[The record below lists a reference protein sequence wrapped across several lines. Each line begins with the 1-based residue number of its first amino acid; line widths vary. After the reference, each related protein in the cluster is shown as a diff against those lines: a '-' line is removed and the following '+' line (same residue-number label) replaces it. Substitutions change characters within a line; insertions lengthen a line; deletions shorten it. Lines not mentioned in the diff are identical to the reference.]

1 MAVKIRLAQRG
12 KKKTRT
18 YRVVVADARS
28 PRDGKFIEDLGF
40 YNPHDNPSTVDIDV
54 EKAVSWLDK
63 GAQPSD
69 RVQKLLE
76 ISGAWAQWRST
87 KGEVVSIPKA
97 PEPKIKSSSKANIKK
112 TEAAAEAE
120 DQEAQHEGDC
130 GDARVRKD
138 RSCYFPLPSTRRAV
152 CVTSDVAGNAR
163 AACSSERHDN
173 DHPRSF
179 GFSHHHR
186 V

>member
-112 TEAAAEAE
+112 TEAAAEAVVE
-120 DQEAQHEGDC
+120 VEVVSDTSEG
-130 GDARVRKD
+130 
-138 RSCYFPLPSTRRAV
+138 
-152 CVTSDVAGNAR
+152 
-163 AACSSERHDN
+163 SEEE
-173 DHPRSF
+173 
-179 GFSHHHR
+179 
-186 V
+186 

>member
-40 YNPHDNPSTVDIDV
+40 YNPHYNPSTVDIDV

-120 DQEAQHEGDC
+120 VEEVSDTSEG
-130 GDARVRKD
+130 
-138 RSCYFPLPSTRRAV
+138 
-152 CVTSDVAGNAR
+152 
-163 AACSSERHDN
+163 SEEE
-173 DHPRSF
+173 
-179 GFSHHHR
+179 
-186 V
+186 

>member
-28 PRDGKFIEDLGF
+28 PRDGKFIEDVGF

-112 TEAAAEAE
+112 TEAAAESE
-120 DQEAQHEGDC
+120 VEEVSDTSEG
-130 GDARVRKD
+130 
-138 RSCYFPLPSTRRAV
+138 
-152 CVTSDVAGNAR
+152 
-163 AACSSERHDN
+163 SEEE
-173 DHPRSF
+173 
-179 GFSHHHR
+179 
-186 V
+186 

>member
-87 KGEVVSIPKA
+87 KGEVVSIPKP
-97 PEPKIKSSSKANIKK
+97 PEPKVKSSSKANIKK
-112 TEAAAEAE
+112 NEAAAEAE
-120 DQEAQHEGDC
+120 VEEVSDTSEG
-130 GDARVRKD
+130 
-138 RSCYFPLPSTRRAV
+138 
-152 CVTSDVAGNAR
+152 
-163 AACSSERHDN
+163 SEEE
-173 DHPRSF
+173 
-179 GFSHHHR
+179 
-186 V
+186 

>member
-40 YNPHDNPSTVDIDV
+40 YNPHDNPSTVDINV

-76 ISGAWAQWRST
+76 ISGAWAQWRSS

-112 TEAAAEAE
+112 NQAAAEE
-120 DQEAQHEGDC
+120 EVSDTSEG
-130 GDARVRKD
+130 
-138 RSCYFPLPSTRRAV
+138 
-152 CVTSDVAGNAR
+152 
-163 AACSSERHDN
+163 SEEE
-173 DHPRSF
+173 
-179 GFSHHHR
+179 
-186 V
+186 

>member
-40 YNPHDNPSTVDIDV
+40 YNPHDNPSTVDINV

-76 ISGAWAQWRST
+76 ISGAWAQWRSS

-112 TEAAAEAE
+112 NQAAAEVE
-120 DQEAQHEGDC
+120 EEVSDTSEG
-130 GDARVRKD
+130 
-138 RSCYFPLPSTRRAV
+138 
-152 CVTSDVAGNAR
+152 
-163 AACSSERHDN
+163 SEEE
-173 DHPRSF
+173 
-179 GFSHHHR
+179 
-186 V
+186 

>member
-97 PEPKIKSSSKANIKK
+97 PEPKVKSSSKANIKK
-112 TEAAAEAE
+112 NEAAAEAE
-120 DQEAQHEGDC
+120 AEEVSDTSEG
-130 GDARVRKD
+130 
-138 RSCYFPLPSTRRAV
+138 
-152 CVTSDVAGNAR
+152 
-163 AACSSERHDN
+163 SEEE
-173 DHPRSF
+173 
-179 GFSHHHR
+179 
-186 V
+186 